1 MFSADRIWNSI
12 LTHHTCYENQN
23 QDQVLNMWDIKLPPL
38 TYGSRKL
45 KWFNSQCLKWN
56 MQRGQFPISNHNVI
70 IIHNYNIYQ
79 LKSPMKNFWD
89 HQTFKSFKH
98 GFKNT
103 QDVYSYLCPNVYPII
118 APRFT
123 PRFTHCFIGLSM
135 DIARLRVLP
144 KVADWLTQ
152 SSALNFLW
160 FDRSWHHP
168 GLLTLM
174 WYWLRHE
181 RSVRL
186 QQVLETHRFSQGGS
200 PDFPK
205 LKLWASLCSP
215 YVWLQLTTDETVIE
229 WQITA
234 LRTKKKT

>member
-1 MFSADRIWNSI
+1 
-12 LTHHTCYENQN
+12 
-23 QDQVLNMWDIKLPPL
+23 
-38 TYGSRKL
+38 
-45 KWFNSQCLKWN
+45 
-56 MQRGQFPISNHNVI
+56 
-70 IIHNYNIYQ
+70 
-79 LKSPMKNFWD
+79 MKNFWD

-103 QDVYSYLCPNVYPII
+103 QDVYSYLCPNVYPIF

-152 SSALNFLW
+152 SSALNFFLW

-174 WYWLRHE
+174 WYWLGRE
-181 RSVRL
+181 RSVRP
-186 QQVLETHRFSQGGS
+186 QQVLETHRFSQGGK
-200 PDFPK
+200 PGFPAPGVGGCGEK
-205 LKLWASLCSP
+205 LKSSPRLDSWDPRAKMAPHTLICSILL
-215 YVWLQLTTDETVIE
+215 V
-229 WQITA
+229 
-234 LRTKKKT
+234 LRTTYGYC